1 MVEVIIAIM
10 VLAIGVLGLAGTTA
24 YIVRQI
30 TLADIMTERA
40 VALQSVVERLNAAP
54 FASVGSGSDSV
65 GVFYV
70 RWNSVAE
77 TAASRLVTV
86 YTVGPGLATAA
97 GNPFPYLAPN
107 VEDTFQFRV
116 ITR

>member
-24 YIVRQI
+24 YVVRQV

-40 VALQSVVERLNAAP
+40 VALQSVVERLSAAP
-54 FASVGSGSDSV
+54 FASVGSGADSV

-70 RWNSVAE
+70 RWSSVSE
-77 TAASRLVTV
+77 SSTSKVVTV

-97 GNPFPYLAPN
+97 GNPAPYLGPN
-107 VEDTFQFRV
+107 VVDTFEFRV
-116 ITR
+116 ISR